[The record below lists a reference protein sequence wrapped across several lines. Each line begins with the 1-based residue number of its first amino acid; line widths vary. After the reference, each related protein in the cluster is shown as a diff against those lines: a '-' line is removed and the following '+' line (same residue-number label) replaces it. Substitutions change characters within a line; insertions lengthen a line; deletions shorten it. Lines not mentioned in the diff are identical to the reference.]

1 MTSYRLARIA
11 DAPDLAPSF
20 GVGPRE
26 FELRILRDV
35 LGCERIGV
43 SYERF
48 GAGWKPTTGHRHPPG
63 EEEVYVLISGRAQAK
78 VDEEI
83 VDLEPWTALWVAP
96 SAARAIRA
104 VGEEDA
110 VFIAVGAGKSDRER
124 TEFLPRFW
132 PSEDGA
138 NAGP

>member
-1 MTSYRLARIA
+1 MR
-11 DAPDLAPSF
+11 PHQ
-20 GVGPRE
+20 
-26 FELRILRDV
+26 FELRILRDA

-48 GAGWKPTTGHRHPPG
+48 GAGWKLTTGHRHPAG

-78 VDEEI
+78 VNDEI
-83 VDLEPWTALWVAP
+83 VDLEPWSALWVDA

-104 VGEEDA
+104 IGEEDA

-124 TEFLPRFW
+124 TEFLPKFW
-132 PSEDGA
+132 PAEDGPSA
-138 NAGP
+138 ET